1 MNRVAVVYNAR
12 SGALLA
18 RAEASPE
25 EQLTELFDKRG
36 VRADLK
42 PFDMRTLTADVRE
55 LLANGPDALVV
66 AGGDGTVRAV
76 AERMLAHDL
85 PLGILPLG
93 TMNLLARDL
102 GVPPDLEGAADA
114 LLTAPVDRIDVATV
128 NGEPFLHSS
137 MLAMLPHLGRIRERS
152 RGGVGFGTVRLLDKA
167 LRLIR
172 RYPRMPLTI
181 VVDGQ
186 EHVVRTRAVVV
197 SCNTLAAGPAP
208 IPGREQLDGGQVAV
222 YVTLE
227 RTSWDLVEVTAKL
240 FNGGWRQDE
249 RIRAYEGKTVE
260 VRSSKL
266 ALMSVMSD
274 GEIAQLT
281 TPLRYEIQQRALA
294 VLAPGAAA

>member
-1 MNRVAVVYNAR
+1 MKRVAVVYNAR

-18 RAEASPE
+18 RAAASPE
-25 EQLTELFDKRG
+25 EQLTELFGKRG
-36 VRADLK
+36 VQADLK
-42 PFDMRTLTADVRE
+42 PFDMSTLTADVRE
-55 LLANGPDALVV
+55 LLTHGPDALII
-66 AGGDGTVRAV
+66 AGGDGTVKAV

-85 PLGILPLG
+85 PMGILPLG

-102 GVPPDLEGAADA
+102 GVPADLDAAADA
-114 LLTAPVDRIDVATV
+114 LLAAPVDRIDVATV

-152 RGGVGFGTVRLLDKA
+152 RGGAGFGTVRLLDKA

-186 EHVVRTRAVVV
+186 EHTIRTRAVVV
-197 SCNTLAAGPAP
+197 SCNPLAAGPAP
-208 IPGREQLDGGQVAV
+208 IPGRDRLDDGLVAV

-249 RIRAYEGKTVE
+249 RIRSYEGKTVE

-281 TPLRYEIQQRALA
+281 TPLRYEVQPKALA